1 MFTLLFLPLLIS
13 YISCE
18 NFEDLKVERNK
29 KYEKEY
35 VLKKGEIKCFK
46 IIGWEEYNIVL
57 TSENQLK
64 LANNVTN
71 LQNHRYIFI
80 GNYPTKLNYT
90 KEATF
95 CITVRDENVQSNKLK
110 ITVADWHNKELKA
123 KYAFAFLGNII
134 GALLIA
140 SITGFSKKSKREE
153 YSNMNEKENIENSL
167 QMQDLMM

>member
-1 MFTLLFLPLLIS
+1 MFSLLFLPLFIS

-18 NFEDLKVERNK
+18 NFEELKVERNK
-29 KYEKEY
+29 KYEKDY

-46 IIGWEEYNIVL
+46 ILGWEEYNIVL
-57 TSENQLK
+57 NSENVLK
-64 LANNVTN
+64 LSNNVTSLN
-71 LQNHRYIFI
+71 NHRYIHI

-95 CITVRDENVQSNKLK
+95 CITIRDENVQSNKLK
-110 ITVADWHNKELKA
+110 ITVADWHNKDLKA

-140 SITGFSKKSKREE
+140 SITGFSKKSRREE
-153 YSNMNEKENIENSL
+153 YSNMNKNEDIENSL
-167 QMQDLMM
+167 QMQDLII

>member
-1 MFTLLFLPLLIS
+1 MKL
-13 YISCE
+13 
-18 NFEDLKVERNK
+18 N
-29 KYEKEY
+29 
-35 VLKKGEIKCFK
+35 VLK
-46 IIGWEEYNIVL
+46 Y
-57 TSENQLK
+57 
-64 LANNVTN
+64 
-71 LQNHRYIFI
+71 RYIYI

-134 GALLIA
+134 GALLIV

-153 YSNMNEKENIENSL
+153 YSNMNEKEEIENSL